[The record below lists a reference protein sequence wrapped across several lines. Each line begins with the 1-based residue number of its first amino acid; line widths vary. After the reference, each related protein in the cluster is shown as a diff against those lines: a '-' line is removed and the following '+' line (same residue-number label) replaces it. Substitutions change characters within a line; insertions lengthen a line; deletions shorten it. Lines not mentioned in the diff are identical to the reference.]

1 MAGERAL
8 RKRVVSYMVEHD
20 LLLDPITG
28 KERVLY
34 SLRHNYATVALEQD
48 KVPVH
53 SLAKQMGT
61 SVKMNE
67 QHYSHLDAVKAID
80 QLRGEDS
87 LSLLQ
92 DNSQINEKYNYKPEK
107 KISRKEASKKQNN

>member
-1 MAGERAL
+1 L
-8 RKRVVSYMVEHD
+8 VEHD

-28 KERVLY
+28 KKWVLY
-34 SLRHNYATVALEQD
+34 SLRHNYATVVLEQD

-67 QHYSHLDAVKAID
+67 QHFSHLAAVKAID

-87 LSLLQ
+87 LSFLQ
-92 DNSQINEKYNYKPEK
+92 DQAQINEKYNYKPEK
-107 KISRKEASKKQNN
+107 KMVRKSKKTKIAKSIISSWRSDAY